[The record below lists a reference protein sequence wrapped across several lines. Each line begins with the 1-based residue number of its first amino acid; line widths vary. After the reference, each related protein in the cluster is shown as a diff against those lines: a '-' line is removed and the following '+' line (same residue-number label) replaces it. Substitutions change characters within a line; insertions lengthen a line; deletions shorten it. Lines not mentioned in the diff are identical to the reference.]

1 MEGVPSQSEDGIRV
15 RRCDNPS
22 AQEVT
27 EVEETAQQVKKNS
40 ILDYYIFCLSMLNI
54 YISNQFSPK
63 LLVSTIWETEEQR
76 KDVKFE
82 W

>member
-1 MEGVPSQSEDGIRV
+1 
-15 RRCDNPS
+15 
-22 AQEVT
+22 
-27 EVEETAQQVKKNS
+27 
-40 ILDYYIFCLSMLNI
+40 MLNI
-54 YISNQFSPK
+54 YISNQFSPHIEK

>member
-40 ILDYYIFCLSMLNI
+40 ILDL
-54 YISNQFSPK
+54 
-63 LLVSTIWETEEQR
+63 
-76 KDVKFE
+76 
-82 W
+82 